1 MMIRLKP
8 QHLPTPDLVQE
19 QFPALAEKLGRTANG
34 AKALDTYRVYVTTP
48 VLSDSW
54 HPNPAIERIAQAVS
68 TAQAGIHIVEHVA
81 TNECKMSPVI
91 VSDAFNKVN
100 RAYIEV
106 RHMLDTLEVWH
117 HEKENGALLTTSKSI
132 SENYRMYNN
141 LAEHLRYAQKPRTM
155 RLALKK
161 AIDSASAAHDA
172 LLELAD
178 APAYAPQ
185 GSDGRYCLRQLTP
198 ELAAHMQT
206 VITELRTLDGK
217 FKDLNEPVRI
227 HPDKDVPH
235 HKIPA
240 EALKS
245 AYLEG
250 KLVDLAYER
259 VARRD

>member
-1 MMIRLKP
+1 MIRLKP

-19 QFPALAEKLGRTANG
+19 QFPALVEKLGRTASG
-34 AKALDTYRVYVTTP
+34 AKVLDTYRIYVTTP
-48 VLSDSW
+48 LLSDSW
-54 HPNPAIERIAQAVS
+54 HPNPAIERIAQAAS

-81 TNECKMSPVI
+81 TDECKMSPVI
-91 VSDAFNKVN
+91 ISDAFNKVN

-117 HEKENGALLTTSKSI
+117 HEKENGTMLTTSKSI
-132 SENYRMYNN
+132 SENYRMYGN
-141 LAEHLRYAQKPRTM
+141 LAEHLRYAQKPDTM

-172 LLELAD
+172 LIELAE
-178 APAYAPQ
+178 APAYTPK
-185 GSDGRYCLRQLTP
+185 GGDGRYCLRQLTP

-206 VITELRTLDGK
+206 VVSELRALDGR
-217 FKDLNEPVRI
+217 FKDLKKPVRI
-227 HPDKDVPH
+227 HPDKDVPRH
-235 HKIPA
+235 EITP

-245 AYLEG
+245 AYLDG
-250 KLVDLAYER
+250 KLIDLGYER